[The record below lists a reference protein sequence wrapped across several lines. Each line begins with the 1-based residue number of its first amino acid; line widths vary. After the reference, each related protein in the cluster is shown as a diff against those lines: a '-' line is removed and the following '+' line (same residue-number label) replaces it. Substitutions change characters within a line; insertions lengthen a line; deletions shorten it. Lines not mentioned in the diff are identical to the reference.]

1 MKLNI
6 YKIEVKFHVDFAAGQ
21 CLYQQVVYCYLL
33 IANFILIVS
42 NQKTNL
48 NLRWKINKQEG
59 ILGFDYIVCSLHL
72 IRVSIKQGREV

>member
-42 NQKTNL
+42 KPENQEPKFKMEDEQTRKT
-48 NLRWKINKQEG
+48 RR
-59 ILGFDYIVCSLHL
+59 YI
-72 IRVSIKQGREV
+72 RF

>member
-6 YKIEVKFHVDFAAGQ
+6 YNKIEVKFHVLVHNFYSSGQ

-42 NQKTNL
+42 KPENQPKL
-48 NLRWKINKQEG
+48 KMEDKQARR
-59 ILGFDYIVCSLHL
+59 YI
-72 IRVSIKQGREV
+72 RF